1 MTTGR
6 INQVAFAAPHEQEMS
21 ALAQGSGFFLPFTE
35 LFPVKRMEFSTQ
47 TCRKSPLLTLIV
59 ATTNKEQSRFSL
71 RTYKSLLVGARI
83 QQGQLS
89 VASSVHVQG

>member
-35 LFPVKRMEFSTQ
+35 LFQSKEWNPLHKRAK
-47 TCRKSPLLTLIV
+47 KSPLLTVIV

-89 VASSVHVQG
+89 VAISVHVQG